1 MARNS
6 VAGCFQDIEI
16 SFSSDVDCIRMNLR
30 NLVGDEKQ
38 MRVMYQKQ
46 PTSGLANWKQF
57 QLTNYPVS
65 LRLPT
70 EVLDAYRLT
79 FFVDDAEPISA
90 RIEKVLGELKTLS
103 NDSPADHLPENIKT
117 VTDTETVDTLNKV
130 EAGSPEEP
138 DVVAAKQVETTP
150 NLPGIQPLAGTLGN
164 INTNVSEEP
173 DVVADEQVE
182 ATPNLPG
189 IQHLTNTP
197 NNGSPDVSEVSEI
210 TETEQTE
217 TLPDFS
223 ETQPTDVP
231 SEVNTDVSEEP
242 EAAVDE
248 EVDTTPDLSE
258 IQSPNQTSQAHSES
272 QQESD
277 EQPDDSQF
285 EAKPSTI
292 RKVKA
297 EMPGV
302 VSHSEFRVSVPTL
315 PPSVLVAQ
323 RKAQMGATHGSTNS
337 KFSRKSKQKDNGFF
351 GQIVRT
357 LKGGKNGKA
366 YYQEKGETIQNEF
379 QDQLSKLERDYN
391 EGYGLNLI
399 SWKPET
405 LCEEETAIFLLNLMV
420 NEIIA
425 WQKETGRANRE
436 TGGVVETLNEVDTIL
451 RQTLK
456 QTRGISTPSPTLF
469 PNLLAENARD
479 LEKIRNECDAYLR
492 RFTSKLI
499 EQEKQHATKI
509 EILSFR
515 KFLTEFIRDFLF
527 AEITKNAQGNAL
539 PKRLNWF
546 LELVDSEVM
555 EIDIGKTKVLPTHHK
570 VKDARPSECE
580 SGTIVEVITPGLQ
593 SKDGKRVNQMAVVIE
608 AE

>member
-1 MARNS
+1 MH
-6 VAGCFQDIEI
+6 
-16 SFSSDVDCIRMNLR
+16 LR
-30 NLVGDEKQ
+30 NLVSDEKQ

-46 PTSGLANWKQF
+46 PSSGLANWKQF
-57 QLTNYPVS
+57 QLVNYPVS

-70 EVLDAYRLT
+70 EVLEAYRLT

-90 RIEKVLGELKTLS
+90 RVEKVLAELETLS
-103 NDSPADHLPENIKT
+103 NESPADDLPEDIET
-117 VTDTETVDTLNKV
+117 LTDTEAVDTLNKV
-130 EAGSPEEP
+130 DTITPAEPE
-138 DVVAAKQVETTP
+138 VVAAKQVETTP
-150 NLPGIQPLAGTLGN
+150 NLPGIQALTGTPSN
-164 INTNVSEEP
+164 MNANVSKEP
-173 DVVADEQVE
+173 EIVADEQVE

-189 IQHLTNTP
+189 IQHLTGTP
-197 NNGSPDVSEVSEI
+197 SNAK
-210 TETEQTE
+210 
-217 TLPDFS
+217 
-223 ETQPTDVP
+223 TDVP
-231 SEVNTDVSEEP
+231 EESEI
-242 EAAVDE
+242 AVDE
-248 EVDTTPDLSE
+248 QVDTTLDVSE
-258 IQSPNQTSQAHSES
+258 IQSPNQTLRTGPEFQQASDE
-272 QQESD
+272 ESD
-277 EQPDDSQF
+277 SPQSAAQS
-285 EAKPSTI
+285 STI
-292 RKVKA
+292 RKIRSELPSVA
-297 EMPGV
+297 A
-302 VSHSEFRVSVPTL
+302 HSEFRVSIPIL
-315 PPSVLVAQ
+315 PPSALAVQ
-323 RKAQMGATHGSTNS
+323 RRAQMGATHGSTSS
-337 KFSRKSKQKDNGFF
+337 KFSKKSKEKENGFF
-351 GQIVRT
+351 GQLVRT
-357 LKGGKNGKA
+357 LKGGKHGNA

-391 EGYGLNLI
+391 EGHGLNLL

-405 LCEEETAIFLLNLMV
+405 LREEETAIFLLNLMV

-436 TGGVVETLNEVDTIL
+436 TRGIVETLNEVDTLL

-456 QTRGISTPSPTLF
+456 QTRGVSTPSPTLF

-479 LEKIRNECDAYLR
+479 LEKIQNECDAYLR

-555 EIDIGKTKVLPTHHK
+555 PIDLGKTKVLPTHHK
-570 VKDARPSECE
+570 VKDVRPSECE